1 MKIEA
6 LERYIFMNAATTKMK
21 APYHQIFILLLIN
34 NDIIKKRNI
43 EFLIK
48 KKFLSSKK
56 SFNRRQVINL
66 NRKAIFPQILVHN
79 S

>member
-1 MKIEA
+1 
-6 LERYIFMNAATTKMK
+6 MNAATTKMK

-48 KKFLSSKK
+48 KTFLLSKK
-56 SFNRRQVINL
+56 SFSRTQVINL
-66 NRKAIFPQILVHN
+66 NGKANFPQILVH
-79 S
+79 SS